1 MAKCILFHPTNA
13 IEGRTCPQS
22 FSIAMLLKLFRA
34 AMFYVQI
41 GEKSFAQSLNISFF
55 HASHCEQ
62 NFNVYLSSQRYQF
75 TSPEYERRPAGE
87 EEM

>member
-1 MAKCILFHPTNA
+1 
-13 IEGRTCPQS
+13 
-22 FSIAMLLKLFRA
+22 
-34 AMFYVQI
+34 MFYVQI
-41 GEKSFAQSLNISFF
+41 GEKSFAQSLNISIF

-62 NFNVYLSSQRYQF
+62 NFNVNLSSQRYQF